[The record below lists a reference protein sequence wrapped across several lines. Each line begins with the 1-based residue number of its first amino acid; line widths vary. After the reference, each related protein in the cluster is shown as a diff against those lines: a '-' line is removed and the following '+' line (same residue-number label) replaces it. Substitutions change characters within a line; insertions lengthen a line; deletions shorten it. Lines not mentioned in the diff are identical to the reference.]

1 MWEKE
6 LQTNIFKALALYCFC
21 LIICSFVSHFTC
33 MKTFLLDGIL
43 QNILFTQIFSAYI
56 LIWLMC
62 LIDMFNFWF
71 NWCVSNDFIILK
83 RNIIDVFCFK
93 TAVYVLI
100 LFSCSNSY
108 LFSCSR
114 KQANGSF
121 IMACLQIFQ
130 GLLSLATF
138 FRVHSNSEQVSYLSW
153 QNTYPNLE
161 TTRYIKLKFFL
172 WTELLEN
179 ILFARYLVSVAAPLN
194 TQINQNRLEWSS
206 NLLK

>member
-1 MWEKE
+1 MFIFHERKKWKCLFFFHDWLPLDFVFRYNISVMQWEINSKQSVSTWVNLKKIKSSRKKDVMW
-6 LQTNIFKALALYCFC
+6 TWFKFWPMK
-21 LIICSFVSHFTC
+21 II
-33 MKTFLLDGIL
+33 
-43 QNILFTQIFSAYI
+43 
-56 LIWLMC
+56 
-62 LIDMFNFWF
+62 
-71 NWCVSNDFIILK
+71 
-83 RNIIDVFCFK
+83 
-93 TAVYVLI
+93 
-100 LFSCSNSY
+100 
-108 LFSCSR
+108 SR

>member
-71 NWCVSNDFIILK
+71 DWCVSNDFIILK

-108 LFSCSR
+108 LFSCSLKAHR
-114 KQANGSF
+114 
-121 IMACLQIFQ
+121 QISKKRCF
-130 GLLSLATF
+130 
-138 FRVHSNSEQVSYLSW
+138 EKYC
-153 QNTYPNLE
+153 
-161 TTRYIKLKFFL
+161 
-172 WTELLEN
+172 
-179 ILFARYLVSVAAPLN
+179 
-194 TQINQNRLEWSS
+194 
-206 NLLK
+206 